1 MSERIP
7 KDFIDDLIERA
18 DISEVIGRSLELKN
32 AGNEYRAICPFHRD
46 TKPSLTIVPQKGF
59 YHCFVCKAN
68 GTALGFLMAHE
79 HLTFVEAI
87 EELAKIVGVPVR
99 KTKEDRVVNKRNND
113 LKSLLSRVSKHYE
126 KNLKE
131 STIAI
136 EYFKNRG
143 IDGKT
148 ARHYALGFAKKS
160 YDDILKNFGKTD
172 EDRKQLLDC
181 GLLTA
186 KNDGGYCDKF
196 RNRVMFPIRNNRGE
210 IVGFGGRVIS
220 RVIKDNEPKYLN
232 SPGTVLFKKG
242 ELLYGLFESKK
253 SIAERK
259 SAVIVEGY
267 TDVIGLYQFGVGNS
281 LATLGT
287 ATTQNHINKVFRIS
301 DQIIFCFDG
310 DDAGKKAAEK
320 AMKLCLPLVRK
331 NKEAYFLILEDEDPD
346 EFIRQHGHEQF
357 EARLATAQS
366 TDEFLIDICNKTS
379 DITSV
384 KGKANAIENAMAMVN
399 TIQDGIYK
407 DLMIEKVASEY
418 GSTSEK
424 LEKEMKKLKDGQKNT
439 DKAPRTDA
447 QRNKAAYLK
456 KRPTL
461 ISQAIRIL
469 LHKPELGKIIDLNNQ
484 FKYLDQECTP
494 KQKTGVSILRE
505 IIKLIHT
512 RDSIK
517 PATII
522 EHFHDQK
529 FHHRYLSQLAM
540 DDGLINE
547 DEMLSEFN
555 DITQRLNIQDIKQE
569 MTILIEQAKNKSLND
584 QDASRLKELSKN
596 IK

>member
-7 KDFIDDLIERA
+7 QDFIDDLIERA

-32 AGNEYRAICPFHRD
+32 AGNEYRAICPFHND

-59 YHCFVCKAN
+59 YHCFVCEAN
-68 GTALGFLMAHE
+68 GTALGFLMNYE
-79 HLTFVEAI
+79 RLSFVEAI
-87 EELAKIVGVPVR
+87 KELAKMVGVTVP
-99 KTKEDRVVNKRNND
+99 KTKEDRVVSKEKKD
-113 LKSLLSRVSKHYE
+113 LKSLLSQVSKHYE

-148 ARHYALGFAKKS
+148 ARLYALGFAKKS
-160 YDDILKNFGKTD
+160 YDDILKKFGKTEKD
-172 EDRKQLLDC
+172 KKQLLAC
-181 GLLTA
+181 GLLTE
-186 KNDGGYCDKF
+186 KDNGGYVDKF

-210 IVGFGGRVIS
+210 VVGFGGRIIS

-232 SPGTVLFKKG
+232 SPGTALFKKG

-287 ATTQNHINKVFRIS
+287 ATTESHINKVFRIS

-310 DDAGKKAAEK
+310 DDAGRKAAEK

-346 EFIRQHGHEQF
+346 EFIRQHGHQEF
-357 EARLATAQS
+357 EARLATAKS
-366 TDEFLIDICNKTS
+366 TDEFLITICNQNS
-379 DITSV
+379 DINSV
-384 KGKANAIENAMAMVN
+384 KGKANAVENAMALVD

-407 DLMIEKVASEY
+407 DLMIEKIALEY
-418 GSTSEK
+418 NLA
-424 LEKEMKKLKDGQKNT
+424 LEKVAKYAPSKKITKKVSRTDGQRK
-439 DKAPRTDA
+439 KR
-447 QRNKAAYLK
+447 AYLK
-456 KRPTL
+456 NRPSL
-461 ISQAIRIL
+461 INQAIRIL
-469 LHKPELGKIIDLNNQ
+469 LHKPELGKMIDLNNQ
-484 FKYLDQECTP
+484 FKHLDQ
-494 KQKTGVSILRE
+494 KGIGVLRE
-505 IIKLIHT
+505 IIQLIHT
-512 RDSIK
+512 KDSIK
-517 PATII
+517 LATII
-522 EHFHDQK
+522 EHFQDQK
-529 FHHRYLSQLAM
+529 LQRYLSQLAM
-540 DDGLINE
+540 GDGLINK

-555 DITQRLNIQDIKQE
+555 DITQRLNTQDLRKE
-569 MTILIEQAKNKSLND
+569 LAILIERAKSKSLNEED
-584 QDASRLKELSKN
+584 TKRLRALSKN

>member
-7 KDFIDDLIERA
+7 QDFIDDLIERA

-32 AGNEYRAICPFHRD
+32 AGNEYRAICPFHND

-59 YHCFVCKAN
+59 YHCFVCEAN
-68 GTALGFLMAHE
+68 GTALGFLMNYE
-79 HLTFVEAI
+79 RLSFVEAI
-87 EELAKIVGVPVR
+87 KELAKMVGVTVP
-99 KTKEDRVVNKRNND
+99 KTKEDRVVSKEKKD
-113 LKSLLSRVSKHYE
+113 LKSLLSQVSKHYE

-148 ARHYALGFAKKS
+148 ARLYALGFAKKS
-160 YDDILKNFGKTD
+160 YDDILKKFGKTEKD
-172 EDRKQLLDC
+172 KKQLLAC
-181 GLLTA
+181 GLLTE
-186 KNDGGYCDKF
+186 KDNGGYVDKF

-210 IVGFGGRVIS
+210 VVCFGGRIIS

-232 SPGTVLFKKG
+232 SPGTALFKKG

-259 SAVIVEGY
+259 SAIIVEGY

-287 ATTQNHINKVFRIS
+287 ATTENHINKVFRIS

-310 DDAGKKAAEK
+310 DDAGRKAAEK

-346 EFIRQHGHEQF
+346 EFIRQHGHQEF
-357 EARLATAQS
+357 EARLATAKS
-366 TDEFLIDICNKTS
+366 TDEFLITICNQNS
-379 DITSV
+379 DINSV
-384 KGKANAIENAMAMVN
+384 KGKANAVENAMALVD

-407 DLMIEKVASEY
+407 DLMIEKIALEY
-418 GSTSEK
+418 NLA
-424 LEKEMKKLKDGQKNT
+424 LEKVAKYAPSKKITKKVSRTDGQRK
-439 DKAPRTDA
+439 KR
-447 QRNKAAYLK
+447 AYLK
-456 KRPTL
+456 NRPSL
-461 ISQAIRIL
+461 INQAIRIL
-469 LHKPELGKIIDLNNQ
+469 LHKPELGKMIDLNNQ
-484 FKYLDQECTP
+484 FKHLDQ
-494 KQKTGVSILRE
+494 KGIGVLRE
-505 IIKLIHT
+505 IIQLIHT
-512 RDSIK
+512 KDSIK
-517 PATII
+517 LATII
-522 EHFHDQK
+522 EHFQDQK
-529 FHHRYLSQLAM
+529 LQRYLSQLAM
-540 DDGLINE
+540 GDGLINK

-555 DITQRLNIQDIKQE
+555 DITQRLNAQDLRKE
-569 MTILIEQAKNKSLND
+569 LAILIERAKSKSLNEED
-584 QDASRLKELSKN
+584 TTRLKTLSKN

>member
-7 KDFIDDLIERA
+7 QDFIDDLIERA
-18 DISEVIGRSLELKN
+18 DVSEVIGKRVEIKK
-32 AGNEYRAICPFHRD
+32 AGKEYKACCPFHNEK
-46 TKPSLTIVPQKGF
+46 TPSFTVSPEKGF
-59 YHCFVCKAN
+59 YHCFGCGAH
-68 GTALGFLMAHE
+68 GTALGFLMDYE
-79 HLTFVEAI
+79 RLTFVEAI
-87 EELAKIVGVPVR
+87 EELAKMVGIPVP
-99 KTKEDRVVNKRNND
+99 KTKEDRVVNKENND

-136 EYFKNRG
+136 EYFKSRG

-172 EDRKQLLDC
+172 KDRKQLLAC
-181 GLLTA
+181 GLLTE
-186 KNDGGYCDKF
+186 KDDGGYFDKF

-210 IVGFGGRVIS
+210 VVGFGGRVIA
-220 RVIKDNEPKYLN
+220 DEEPKYLN

-253 SIAERK
+253 SIAERN
-259 SAVIVEGY
+259 SAIIVEGY

-287 ATTQNHINKVFRIS
+287 ATTDNHINKIFRIS

-310 DDAGKKAAEK
+310 DDAGRKAAEK

-346 EFIRQHGHEQF
+346 EFIRKHGHKQF

-366 TDEFLIDICNKTS
+366 TDEFLINICNKTS

-384 KGKANAIENAMAMVN
+384 KGKANAIENAMALVN

-407 DLMIEKVASEY
+407 DLMVEKIASEY
-418 GSTSEK
+418 NLTLEK
-424 LEKEMKKLKDGQKNT
+424 LVNYVPSQKITKK
-439 DKAPRTDA
+439 ASRTDA
-447 QRNKAAYLK
+447 QRNKPAYLK
-456 KRPTL
+456 NRPSL
-461 ISQAIRIL
+461 INQAIRIL

-484 FKYLDQECTP
+484 FKHLDQ
-494 KQKTGVSILRE
+494 KGVNVLRE
-505 IIKLIHT
+505 IIQLIHAK
-512 RDSIK
+512 DSIK
-517 PATII
+517 LATII
-522 EHFHDQK
+522 EHFQDQK
-529 FHHRYLSQLAM
+529 LQRYLSQLAM
-540 DDGLINE
+540 DEGLINKN
-547 DEMLSEFN
+547 EMLSEFN
-555 DITQRLNIQDIKQE
+555 DITQRLNIQDLRKE
-569 MTILIEQAKNKSLND
+569 LTILIERAKNKSLND
-584 QDASRLKELSKN
+584 QDARRLKELSKN

>member
-7 KDFIDDLIERA
+7 QDFIDDLIERA
-18 DISEVIGRSLELKN
+18 DVSEVIGKRVEIKK
-32 AGNEYRAICPFHRD
+32 AGKEYKACCPFHNEK
-46 TKPSLTIVPQKGF
+46 TPSFTVSPEKGF
-59 YHCFVCKAN
+59 YHCFGCGAH
-68 GTALGFLMAHE
+68 GTALGFLMDYE
-79 HLTFVEAI
+79 RLTFVEAI
-87 EELAKIVGVPVR
+87 EELAKMVGVPVP
-99 KTKEDRVVNKRNND
+99 KTKEDRVVNKENND

-136 EYFKNRG
+136 EYFKSRG

-172 EDRKQLLDC
+172 KDRKQLLAC
-181 GLLTA
+181 GLLTE
-186 KNDGGYCDKF
+186 KDDGGYFDKF

-210 IVGFGGRVIS
+210 VVGFGGRVIA
-220 RVIKDNEPKYLN
+220 DEEPKYLN

-253 SIAERK
+253 SIAERN
-259 SAVIVEGY
+259 SAIIVEGY

-287 ATTQNHINKVFRIS
+287 ATTDNHINKIFRIS

-310 DDAGKKAAEK
+310 DDAGRKAAEK

-346 EFIRQHGHEQF
+346 EFIRKHGHKQF

-366 TDEFLIDICNKTS
+366 TDEFLINICNKTS

-384 KGKANAIENAMAMVN
+384 KGKANAIENAMALVN

-407 DLMIEKVASEY
+407 DLMVEKIASEY
-418 GSTSEK
+418 NLTLEK
-424 LEKEMKKLKDGQKNT
+424 LVNYVPSKKITK
-439 DKAPRTDA
+439 KASKTDA
-447 QRNKAAYLK
+447 QRNKPAYLK
-456 KRPTL
+456 NRPSL
-461 ISQAIRIL
+461 INQAIRIL

-484 FKYLDQECTP
+484 FKHLDQ
-494 KQKTGVSILRE
+494 KGVNVLRE
-505 IIKLIHT
+505 IIQLIHAK
-512 RDSIK
+512 DSIK
-517 PATII
+517 LATII
-522 EHFHDQK
+522 EHFQDQK
-529 FHHRYLSQLAM
+529 LQRYLSQLAM
-540 DDGLINE
+540 DEGLINKS
-547 DEMLSEFN
+547 EMLSEFN
-555 DITQRLNIQDIKQE
+555 DITQRLNIQDLRKE
-569 MTILIEQAKNKSLND
+569 LTILIERAKNKSLND
-584 QDASRLKELSKN
+584 QDARRLKELSKN

>member
-7 KDFIDDLIERA
+7 QDFIDDLIERA

-32 AGNEYRAICPFHRD
+32 AGNEYRAICPFHND

-59 YHCFVCKAN
+59 YHCFVCEAN
-68 GTALGFLMAHE
+68 GTALGFLMNYE
-79 HLTFVEAI
+79 RLSFVEAI
-87 EELAKIVGVPVR
+87 KELAKMVGVTVP
-99 KTKEDRVVNKRNND
+99 KTKEDRVVSKEKKD
-113 LKSLLSRVSKHYE
+113 LKSLLSQVSKHYE

-148 ARHYALGFAKKS
+148 ARLYALGFAKKS
-160 YDDILKNFGKTD
+160 YDDILKKFGKTEKD
-172 EDRKQLLDC
+172 KKQLLAC
-181 GLLTA
+181 GLLTE
-186 KNDGGYCDKF
+186 KDNGGYVDKF

-210 IVGFGGRVIS
+210 VVGFGGRIIS

-232 SPGTVLFKKG
+232 SPGTALFKKG

-259 SAVIVEGY
+259 SAIIVEGY

-287 ATTQNHINKVFRIS
+287 ATTENHINKVFRIS

-310 DDAGKKAAEK
+310 DDAGRKAAEK

-346 EFIRQHGHEQF
+346 EFIRQHGHQEF
-357 EARLATAQS
+357 EARLATAKS
-366 TDEFLIDICNKTS
+366 TDEFLITICNQNS
-379 DITSV
+379 DINSV
-384 KGKANAIENAMAMVN
+384 KGKANAVENAMALVD

-407 DLMIEKVASEY
+407 DLMIEKIALEY
-418 GSTSEK
+418 NLA
-424 LEKEMKKLKDGQKNT
+424 LEKVAKYAPSKKITKKVSRTDGQRK
-439 DKAPRTDA
+439 KR
-447 QRNKAAYLK
+447 AYLK
-456 KRPTL
+456 NRPSL
-461 ISQAIRIL
+461 INQAIRIL
-469 LHKPELGKIIDLNNQ
+469 LHKPELGKMIDLNNQ
-484 FKYLDQECTP
+484 FKHLDQ
-494 KQKTGVSILRE
+494 KGIGVLRE
-505 IIKLIHT
+505 IIQLIHT
-512 RDSIK
+512 KDSIK
-517 PATII
+517 LATII
-522 EHFHDQK
+522 EHFQDQK
-529 FHHRYLSQLAM
+529 LQRYLSQLAM
-540 DDGLINE
+540 GDGLINK

-555 DITQRLNIQDIKQE
+555 DITQRLNAQDLRKE
-569 MTILIEQAKNKSLND
+569 LAILIERAKSKSLNEED
-584 QDASRLKELSKN
+584 TTRLKTLSKN

>member
-7 KDFIDDLIERA
+7 QDFIDDLIERA
-18 DISEVIGRSLELKN
+18 DVSEVIGKRVEIKK
-32 AGNEYRAICPFHRD
+32 AGKEYKACCPFHNEK
-46 TKPSLTIVPQKGF
+46 TPSFTVSPEKGF
-59 YHCFVCKAN
+59 YHCFGCGAH
-68 GTALGFLMAHE
+68 GTALGFLMDYE
-79 HLTFVEAI
+79 RLTFVEAI
-87 EELAKIVGVPVR
+87 EELAKMVGIPVP
-99 KTKEDRVVNKRNND
+99 KTKEDRVVNKENND

-136 EYFKNRG
+136 EYFKSRG

-172 EDRKQLLDC
+172 KDRKQLLAC
-181 GLLTA
+181 GLLTE
-186 KNDGGYCDKF
+186 KDDGGYFDKF

-210 IVGFGGRVIS
+210 VVGFGGRVI
-220 RVIKDNEPKYLN
+220 VDEEPKYLN

-253 SIAERK
+253 SIAERN

-287 ATTQNHINKVFRIS
+287 ATTESHINKVFRIS

-310 DDAGKKAAEK
+310 DDAGRKAAEK

-346 EFIRQHGHEQF
+346 EFIRQHGHQEF
-357 EARLATAQS
+357 EARLATAKS
-366 TDEFLIDICNKTS
+366 TDEFLITICNQNS
-379 DITSV
+379 DINSV
-384 KGKANAIENAMAMVN
+384 KGKANAVENAMALVD

-407 DLMIEKVASEY
+407 DLMIEKIALEY
-418 GSTSEK
+418 NLA
-424 LEKEMKKLKDGQKNT
+424 LEKVAKYAPSKKITKKVSRTDGQRK
-439 DKAPRTDA
+439 KR
-447 QRNKAAYLK
+447 AYLK
-456 KRPTL
+456 NRPSL
-461 ISQAIRIL
+461 INQAIRIL
-469 LHKPELGKIIDLNNQ
+469 LHKPELGKMIDLNNQ
-484 FKYLDQECTP
+484 FRHLDQ
-494 KQKTGVSILRE
+494 KGIGVLRE
-505 IIKLIHT
+505 IIQLIHT
-512 RDSIK
+512 KDSIK
-517 PATII
+517 LATII
-522 EHFHDQK
+522 EHFQDQK
-529 FHHRYLSQLAM
+529 LQRYLSQLAM
-540 DDGLINE
+540 GDGLINK

-555 DITQRLNIQDIKQE
+555 DITQRLNAQNLRKE
-569 MTILIEQAKNKSLND
+569 LAILIERAKSKSLNEED
-584 QDASRLKELSKN
+584 TKRLKALSKN

>member
-7 KDFIDDLIERA
+7 QDFIDDLIERA

-32 AGNEYRAICPFHRD
+32 AGNEYRAICPFHND

-59 YHCFVCKAN
+59 YHCFVCEAN
-68 GTALGFLMAHE
+68 GTALGFLMNYE
-79 HLTFVEAI
+79 RLSFVEAI
-87 EELAKIVGVPVR
+87 KELAKMVGVTVP
-99 KTKEDRVVNKRNND
+99 KTKEDRVVSKEKKD
-113 LKSLLSRVSKHYE
+113 LKSLLSQVSKHYE

-148 ARHYALGFAKKS
+148 ARLYALGFAKKS
-160 YDDILKNFGKTD
+160 YDDILKKFGKTEKD
-172 EDRKQLLDC
+172 KKQLLAC
-181 GLLTA
+181 GLLTE
-186 KNDGGYCDKF
+186 KDNGGYVDKF

-210 IVGFGGRVIS
+210 VVGFGGRIIS

-232 SPGTVLFKKG
+232 SPGTALFKKG

-259 SAVIVEGY
+259 SAIIVEGY

-287 ATTQNHINKVFRIS
+287 ATTENHINKVFRIS

-310 DDAGKKAAEK
+310 DDAGRKAAEK

-346 EFIRQHGHEQF
+346 EFIRQHGHQEF
-357 EARLATAQS
+357 EARLATAKS
-366 TDEFLIDICNKTS
+366 TDEFLITICNQNS
-379 DITSV
+379 DINSV
-384 KGKANAIENAMAMVN
+384 KGKANAVENAMALVD

-407 DLMIEKVASEY
+407 DLMIEKIALEY
-418 GSTSEK
+418 NLA
-424 LEKEMKKLKDGQKNT
+424 LEKVAKYAPSKKITKKVSRTDGQRK
-439 DKAPRTDA
+439 KR
-447 QRNKAAYLK
+447 AYLK
-456 KRPTL
+456 NRPSL
-461 ISQAIRIL
+461 INQAIRIL
-469 LHKPELGKIIDLNNQ
+469 LHKPELGKMIDLNNQ
-484 FKYLDQECTP
+484 FKHLDQ
-494 KQKTGVSILRE
+494 KGIGVLRE
-505 IIKLIHT
+505 IIQLIHT
-512 RDSIK
+512 KDSIK
-517 PATII
+517 LATII
-522 EHFHDQK
+522 EHFQDQK
-529 FHHRYLSQLAM
+529 LQRYLSQLAM
-540 DDGLINE
+540 GDGLINK

-555 DITQRLNIQDIKQE
+555 DITQRLNAQDLRKE
-569 MTILIEQAKNKSLND
+569 LAILIERAKSKSLNEED
-584 QDASRLKELSKN
+584 TKRLRALSKN

>member
-7 KDFIDDLIERA
+7 QDFIDDLIERA

-32 AGNEYRAICPFHRD
+32 AGNEYRAICPFHND

-59 YHCFVCKAN
+59 YHCFVCEAN
-68 GTALGFLMAHE
+68 GTALGFLMNYE
-79 HLTFVEAI
+79 RLSFVEAI
-87 EELAKIVGVPVR
+87 KELAKMVGVTVPI
-99 KTKEDRVVNKRNND
+99 TKEDRVVSKEKKD
-113 LKSLLSRVSKHYE
+113 LKSLLSQVSKYYE

-148 ARHYALGFAKKS
+148 ARLYALGFAKKS
-160 YDDILKNFGKTD
+160 YDDILKKFGKTEKD
-172 EDRKQLLDC
+172 KKQLLAC
-181 GLLTA
+181 GLLTE
-186 KNDGGYCDKF
+186 KDNGGYVDKF

-210 IVGFGGRVIS
+210 VVGFGGRIIS

-232 SPGTVLFKKG
+232 SPGTALFKKG

-287 ATTQNHINKVFRIS
+287 ATTDNHINKVFRIS

-310 DDAGKKAAEK
+310 DDAGRKAAEK

-346 EFIRQHGHEQF
+346 EFIRQHGHQEF
-357 EARLATAQS
+357 EARLATAKS
-366 TDEFLIDICNKTS
+366 TDEFLITICNQNS
-379 DITSV
+379 DINSV
-384 KGKANAIENAMAMVN
+384 KGKANAVENAMALVD

-407 DLMIEKVASEY
+407 DLMIEKIALEY
-418 GSTSEK
+418 NLA
-424 LEKEMKKLKDGQKNT
+424 LEKVAKYAPSKKITKKVSRTDGQRK
-439 DKAPRTDA
+439 KR
-447 QRNKAAYLK
+447 AYLK
-456 KRPTL
+456 NRPSL
-461 ISQAIRIL
+461 INQAIRIL
-469 LHKPELGKIIDLNNQ
+469 LHKPELGKMIDLNNQ
-484 FKYLDQECTP
+484 FRHLDQ
-494 KQKTGVSILRE
+494 KGIGFLRE
-505 IIKLIHT
+505 IIQLIHT
-512 RDSIK
+512 KDSIK
-517 PATII
+517 LATII
-522 EHFHDQK
+522 EHFQDQK
-529 FHHRYLSQLAM
+529 LQRYLSQLAM
-540 DDGLINE
+540 GDGLINK

-555 DITQRLNIQDIKQE
+555 DITQRLNTQDLRKE
-569 MTILIEQAKNKSLND
+569 LAILIERAKSKSLNEED
-584 QDASRLKELSKN
+584 TKRLKALSKN

>member
-7 KDFIDDLIERA
+7 QDFIDDLIERA
-18 DISEVIGRSLELKN
+18 DVSEVIGKRVEIKK
-32 AGNEYRAICPFHRD
+32 AGKEYKACCPFHNEK
-46 TKPSLTIVPQKGF
+46 TPSFTVSPEKGF
-59 YHCFVCKAN
+59 YHCFGCGAH
-68 GTALGFLMAHE
+68 GTALGFLMDYE
-79 HLTFVEAI
+79 RLTFVEAI
-87 EELAKIVGVPVR
+87 EELAKMVGIPVP
-99 KTKEDRVVNKRNND
+99 KTKEDRVVNKENND

-136 EYFKNRG
+136 EYFKSRG
-143 IDGKT
+143 IDGET

-172 EDRKQLLDC
+172 KDRKQLLAC
-181 GLLTA
+181 GLLTE
-186 KNDGGYCDKF
+186 KDDGGYFDKF

-210 IVGFGGRVIS
+210 VVGFGGRVIA
-220 RVIKDNEPKYLN
+220 DEEPKYLN

-253 SIAERK
+253 SIAERN
-259 SAVIVEGY
+259 SAIIVEGY

-287 ATTQNHINKVFRIS
+287 ATTDNHINKIFRIS

-310 DDAGKKAAEK
+310 DEPGRKAAEK

-346 EFIRQHGHEQF
+346 EFIRKHGHKQF

-366 TDEFLIDICNKTS
+366 TDEFLINICNKTS

-384 KGKANAIENAMAMVN
+384 KGKANAIENAMALVN

-407 DLMIEKVASEY
+407 DLMVEKIASEY
-418 GSTSEK
+418 NLTLEK
-424 LEKEMKKLKDGQKNT
+424 LVNYVPSQKITKK
-439 DKAPRTDA
+439 ASRTDA
-447 QRNKAAYLK
+447 QRNKPAYLK
-456 KRPTL
+456 NRPSL
-461 ISQAIRIL
+461 INQAIRIL

-484 FKYLDQECTP
+484 FKHLDQ
-494 KQKTGVSILRE
+494 KGVNVLKE
-505 IIKLIHT
+505 IIQLIHAK
-512 RDSIK
+512 DSIK
-517 PATII
+517 LATII
-522 EHFHDQK
+522 EHFQDQK
-529 FHHRYLSQLAM
+529 LQRYLSQLAM
-540 DDGLINE
+540 DEGLINKN
-547 DEMLSEFN
+547 EMLSEFN
-555 DITQRLNIQDIKQE
+555 DITQRLNIQDLRKE
-569 MTILIEQAKNKSLND
+569 LTILIERAKNKSLND
-584 QDASRLKELSKN
+584 QDARRLKELSKN

>member
-7 KDFIDDLIERA
+7 QDFIDDLIERA
-18 DISEVIGRSLELKN
+18 DVSEVIGKRVEIKK
-32 AGNEYRAICPFHRD
+32 AGKEYKACCPFHNEK
-46 TKPSLTIVPQKGF
+46 TPSFTVSPEKGF
-59 YHCFVCKAN
+59 YHCFGCGAH
-68 GTALGFLMAHE
+68 GTALGFLMDYE
-79 HLTFVEAI
+79 RLTFVEAI
-87 EELAKIVGVPVR
+87 EELAKMVGVPVP
-99 KTKEDRVVNKRNND
+99 KTKEDRVVNKENND

-136 EYFKNRG
+136 EYFKSRG

-172 EDRKQLLDC
+172 KDRKQLLAC
-181 GLLTA
+181 GLLTE
-186 KNDGGYCDKF
+186 KDDGGYFDKF

-210 IVGFGGRVIS
+210 VVGFGGRVIA
-220 RVIKDNEPKYLN
+220 DEEPKYLN

-253 SIAERK
+253 SIAERN
-259 SAVIVEGY
+259 SAIIVEGY

-287 ATTQNHINKVFRIS
+287 ATTDNHINKIFRIS

-310 DDAGKKAAEK
+310 DDAGRKAAEK

-346 EFIRQHGHEQF
+346 EFIRKHGHKQF

-366 TDEFLIDICNKTS
+366 TDEFLINICNKTS

-384 KGKANAIENAMAMVN
+384 KGKANAIENAMALVN

-407 DLMIEKVASEY
+407 DLMVEKIASEY
-418 GSTSEK
+418 NLTLEK
-424 LEKEMKKLKDGQKNT
+424 LVNYVPSKKITK
-439 DKAPRTDA
+439 KASRTDA
-447 QRNKAAYLK
+447 QRNKPAYLK
-456 KRPTL
+456 NRPSL
-461 ISQAIRIL
+461 INQAIRIL

-484 FKYLDQECTP
+484 FKHLDQ
-494 KQKTGVSILRE
+494 KGVNVLRE
-505 IIKLIHT
+505 IIQLIHAK
-512 RDSIK
+512 DSIK
-517 PATII
+517 LATII
-522 EHFHDQK
+522 EHFQDQK
-529 FHHRYLSQLAM
+529 LQRYLSQLAM
-540 DDGLINE
+540 DEGLINKS
-547 DEMLSEFN
+547 EMLSEFN
-555 DITQRLNIQDIKQE
+555 DITQRLNIQDLRKE
-569 MTILIEQAKNKSLND
+569 LTILIERAKNKSLND
-584 QDASRLKELSKN
+584 QDARRLKELSKN

>member
-7 KDFIDDLIERA
+7 QDFIDDLIERA
-18 DISEVIGRSLELKN
+18 DVSEVIGKRVEIKK
-32 AGNEYRAICPFHRD
+32 AGKEYKACCPFHNEK
-46 TKPSLTIVPQKGF
+46 TPSFTVSPEKGF
-59 YHCFVCKAN
+59 YHCFGCGAH
-68 GTALGFLMAHE
+68 GTALGFLMDYE
-79 HLTFVEAI
+79 RLTFVEAI
-87 EELAKIVGVPVR
+87 EELAKMVGIPVPI
-99 KTKEDRVVNKRNND
+99 TKEDRVVNKENND

-136 EYFKNRG
+136 EYFKSRG
-143 IDGKT
+143 IDGET

-172 EDRKQLLDC
+172 KDRKQLLAC
-181 GLLTA
+181 GLLTE
-186 KNDGGYCDKF
+186 KDDGGYFDKF

-210 IVGFGGRVIS
+210 VVGFGGRVIA
-220 RVIKDNEPKYLN
+220 DEEPKYLN

-253 SIAERK
+253 SIAERN
-259 SAVIVEGY
+259 SAIIVEGY

-287 ATTQNHINKVFRIS
+287 ATTDNHINKIFRIS

-310 DDAGKKAAEK
+310 DDAGRKAAEK

-346 EFIRQHGHEQF
+346 EFIRKHGHKQF

-366 TDEFLIDICNKTS
+366 TDEFLINICNKTS

-384 KGKANAIENAMAMVN
+384 KGKANAIENAMALVN

-407 DLMIEKVASEY
+407 DLMVEKIASEY
-418 GSTSEK
+418 NLTLEK
-424 LEKEMKKLKDGQKNT
+424 LVNYVPSQKITKK
-439 DKAPRTDA
+439 ASRTDA
-447 QRNKAAYLK
+447 QRNKPAYLK
-456 KRPTL
+456 NRPSL
-461 ISQAIRIL
+461 INQAIRIL

-484 FKYLDQECTP
+484 FKHLDQ
-494 KQKTGVSILRE
+494 KGVNVLRE
-505 IIKLIHT
+505 IIQLIHAK
-512 RDSIK
+512 DSIK
-517 PATII
+517 LATII
-522 EHFHDQK
+522 EHFQDQK
-529 FHHRYLSQLAM
+529 LQRYLSQLAM
-540 DDGLINE
+540 DEGLINKN
-547 DEMLSEFN
+547 EMLSEFN
-555 DITQRLNIQDIKQE
+555 DITQRLNIQDLRKE
-569 MTILIEQAKNKSLND
+569 LTILIERAKNKSLND
-584 QDASRLKELSKN
+584 QDARRLKELSKN

>member
-7 KDFIDDLIERA
+7 QDFIDDLIERA
-18 DISEVIGRSLELKN
+18 DVSEVIGKRVEIKK
-32 AGNEYRAICPFHRD
+32 AGKEYKACCPFHNEK
-46 TKPSLTIVPQKGF
+46 TPSFTVSPEKGF
-59 YHCFVCKAN
+59 YHCFGCGAH
-68 GTALGFLMAHE
+68 GTALGFLMDYE
-79 HLTFVEAI
+79 RLTFVEAI
-87 EELAKIVGVPVR
+87 EELAKMVGIPVP
-99 KTKEDRVVNKRNND
+99 KTKEDRVVNKENND

-136 EYFKNRG
+136 EYFKSRG

-172 EDRKQLLDC
+172 KDRKQLLAC
-181 GLLTA
+181 GLLTE
-186 KNDGGYCDKF
+186 KDDGGYFDKF

-210 IVGFGGRVIS
+210 VVGFGGRVIA
-220 RVIKDNEPKYLN
+220 DEEPKYLN

-253 SIAERK
+253 SIAERN
-259 SAVIVEGY
+259 SAIIVEGY

-287 ATTQNHINKVFRIS
+287 ATTDNHINKIFRIS

-310 DDAGKKAAEK
+310 DEPGRKAAEK

-346 EFIRQHGHEQF
+346 EFIRKHGHKQF

-366 TDEFLIDICNKTS
+366 TDEFLINICNKTS

-384 KGKANAIENAMAMVN
+384 KGKANAIENAMALVN

-407 DLMIEKVASEY
+407 DLMVEKIASEY
-418 GSTSEK
+418 NLTLEK
-424 LEKEMKKLKDGQKNT
+424 LVNYVPSQKITKK
-439 DKAPRTDA
+439 ASRTDA
-447 QRNKAAYLK
+447 QRNKPAYLK
-456 KRPTL
+456 NRPSL
-461 ISQAIRIL
+461 INQAIRIL

-484 FKYLDQECTP
+484 FKHLDQ
-494 KQKTGVSILRE
+494 KGVNVLRE
-505 IIKLIHT
+505 IIQLIHAK
-512 RDSIK
+512 DSIK
-517 PATII
+517 LATII
-522 EHFHDQK
+522 EHFQDQK
-529 FHHRYLSQLAM
+529 LQRYLSQLAM
-540 DDGLINE
+540 DEGLINKN
-547 DEMLSEFN
+547 EMLSEFN
-555 DITQRLNIQDIKQE
+555 DITQRLNIQDLRKE
-569 MTILIEQAKNKSLND
+569 LTILIERAKNKSLND
-584 QDASRLKELSKN
+584 QDARRLKELSKN